1 MPCAVAN
8 EPDKTDNSAMK
19 ISFVALLSA
28 LLASSVLAQDAPID
42 WRTIAAEFSQDQAA
56 AEAKYAGKMITVTGP
71 VSSIAEGDMTTE
83 STPAVSVIL
92 STQDGP
98 GPDVKCLFENEDL
111 EPNTQLAV
119 TDDASEVLI
128 RTVDQVGNVTGSRP
142 FIQSGQQITVSGSFF
157 EFDAGDIVLRHCRMA
172 AGAPA
177 Q

>member
-8 EPDKTDNSAMK
+8 GPRKADDDSMK
-19 ISFVALLSA
+19 ILPAALLSA
-28 LLASSVLAQDAPID
+28 LLASSTFAQEAPID
-42 WRTIAAEFSQDQAA
+42 WRTIATEFSQDQAA
-56 AEAKYAGKMITVTGP
+56 AEAKYAGKMITVMGP

-83 STPAVSVIL
+83 STPAVAVIL

-119 TDDASEVLI
+119 SGDASEVLI
-128 RTVDQVGNVTGSRP
+128 RTVDQVGNETGSRP

-172 AGAPA
+172 AGATA